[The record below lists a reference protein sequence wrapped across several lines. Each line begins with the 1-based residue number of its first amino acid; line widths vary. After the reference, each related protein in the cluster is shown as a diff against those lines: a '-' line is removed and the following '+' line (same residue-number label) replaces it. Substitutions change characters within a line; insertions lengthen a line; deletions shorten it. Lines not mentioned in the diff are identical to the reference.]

1 MASDNEWISQ
11 WRRGALELCVLR
23 IVSDKMSY
31 GYEIVA
37 ALSRLG
43 PLAASENTVYPL
55 LRRLRN
61 EGLLEAVMIES
72 PKGPPRQ
79 YLRIT
84 AKGRK
89 QLAAR
94 MTEWIELKVNVTRCL
109 EQGGEW

>member
-1 MASDNEWISQ
+1 MASENEWIAQ

-23 IVSDKMSY
+23 IVSGKMSY

-37 ALSRLG
+37 VLSRLG
-43 PLAASENTVYPL
+43 LLAAGENTVYPL

-61 EGLLEAVMIES
+61 EGLLESVLLES

-79 YLRIT
+79 YLRLT
-84 AKGRK
+84 PKGHK

-94 MTEWIELKVNVTRCL
+94 QAVWNELKANVSRCL
-109 EQGGEW
+109 EHGDEA

>member
-1 MASDNEWISQ
+1 MVSGSEWMAQ

-23 IVSDKMSY
+23 ILSDKMSY

-43 PLAASENTVYPL
+43 PLAAGENTVYPL

-61 EGLLEAVMIES
+61 DRLLDAVMIES

-79 YLRIT
+79 YLKIT
-84 AKGRK
+84 AAGRK

-94 MTEWIELKVNVTRCL
+94 WAEWEELEANVSRCL
-109 EQGGEW
+109 KLGSDA

>member
-1 MASDNEWISQ
+1 LVSDSDWIAQ

-23 IVSDKMSY
+23 ILRDRMSY

-37 ALSRLG
+37 VLSRLG
-43 PLAASENTVYPL
+43 PLAAGENTVYPL

-61 EGLLEAVMIES
+61 EGLLEAVMVES
-72 PKGPPRQ
+72 SKGPPRQ

-84 AKGRK
+84 AVGLE

-94 MTEWIELKVNVTRCL
+94 LAEWAELQDSVSQCL
-109 EQGGEW
+109 ERGSEV

>member
-1 MASDNEWISQ
+1 MASDSDWLAQ

-23 IVSDKMSY
+23 ILSDKMSY

-37 ALSRLG
+37 LLSRLG
-43 PLAASENTVYPL
+43 PLAAGENTVYPL

-61 EGLLEAVMIES
+61 EGLLEAVMVES

-79 YLRIT
+79 YLQIT
-84 AKGRK
+84 AVGLE

-94 MTEWIELKVNVTRCL
+94 SVGWTELKDSVSRCL
-109 EQGGEW
+109 ERGSEA